1 MEKSLVYLGYRC
13 LKCTPIPRILSLNL
27 DLTGHGASQI
37 IYAFFSSPQVSEDY
51 KFLKIDS

>member
-51 KFLKIDS
+51 KFLKVDS